1 MAKSL
6 RSKQKRK
13 FRALKRQKNAP
24 RELAKL
30 KQVLGGGGQLEP
42 DMFERVKGKRFA
54 KSILIQSCATLFNY
68 ASCMLSFFPVSN
80 TKTKEDQEGG
90 EKEEGMITIY

>member
-13 FRALKRQKNAP
+13 FRALKREKNAP

-30 KQVLGGGGQLEP
+30 KKVLGKGGKLEP
-42 DMFERVKGKRFA
+42 DMLEMVKGKRFD
-54 KSILIQSCATLFNY
+54 KSLDPKLCNFISAHHACDLFFSIKY
-68 ASCMLSFFPVSN
+68 EDKRRS
-80 TKTKEDQEGG
+80 KEKRKRGRYD
-90 EKEEGMITIY
+90 

>member
-13 FRALKRQKNAP
+13 FRALKREKNAP

-30 KQVLGGGGQLEP
+30 KKVLGKGGKLEP
-42 DMFERVKGKRFA
+42 DMFEMVKGKRFD
-54 KSILIQSCATLFNY
+54 KSLDPKLCNFISAHHACDLF
-68 ASCMLSFFPVSN
+68 SVSN
-80 TKTKEDQEGG
+80 AKTKEDQERR
-90 EKEEGMITIY
+90 EKEDGMIKIY